1 MLFYSMLNSE
11 NKIYDLKN
19 SLMLC
24 RFSND
29 LFALKKRRILT
40 NLTRNKEKMC
50 IKLLMNMVLIS
61 LILSAFLKSEIQ
73 NGASDVNFEICPK
86 ILVEFLAKKI

>member
-11 NKIYDLKN
+11 NNIYDLKN

-29 LFALKKRRILT
+29 LFALKKRRIFYIK
-40 NLTRNKEKMC
+40 NLTRNKEK
-50 IKLLMNMVLIS
+50 NVYQT
-61 LILSAFLKSEIQ
+61 FNEY
-73 NGASDVNFEICPK
+73 GAD
-86 ILVEFLAKKI
+86 